1 MAPQIVSELFRRVA
15 RLDVYRGYE
24 VRVLASYYE
33 VVGDKAYDLLRS
45 AGAGAAVPLPVRA
58 GGDGFEVRER
68 GDGPTPCT

>member
-1 MAPQIVSELFRRVA
+1 MA

-58 GGDGFEVRER
+58 GGDGFEVR
-68 GDGPTPCT
+68 